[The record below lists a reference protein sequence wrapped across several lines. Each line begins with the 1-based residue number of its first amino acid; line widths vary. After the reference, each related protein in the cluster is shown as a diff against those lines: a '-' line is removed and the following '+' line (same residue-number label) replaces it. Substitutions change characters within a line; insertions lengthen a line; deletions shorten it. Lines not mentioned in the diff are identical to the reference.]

1 MRFDIVRPIRAFV
14 LGFPVVLPLS
24 FLATWLTARAVLGH
38 WPRASVD
45 DPKSLGMIV
54 AVPYFLTETLMILG
68 LPLFAVAII
77 SIVFIAWRQPGQRR
91 ELILT
96 SVFGL
101 GSLVAVIAMLRWDP
115 DGIVTWFAD

>member
-1 MRFDIVRPIRAFV
+1 MGFDLVRPIRAFV

-45 DPKSLGMIV
+45 DPKSLGPIV

-77 SIVFIAWRQPGQRR
+77 SIVFIAWRRPGQRR

-96 SVFGL
+96 SVFGVC
-101 GSLVAVIAMLRWDP
+101 SLIAVIAMLRWDP